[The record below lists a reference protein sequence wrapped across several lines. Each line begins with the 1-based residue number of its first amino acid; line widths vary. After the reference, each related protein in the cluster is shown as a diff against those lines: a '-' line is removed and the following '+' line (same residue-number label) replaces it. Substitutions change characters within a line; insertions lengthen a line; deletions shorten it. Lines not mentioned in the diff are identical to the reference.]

1 MSGIVCYAL
10 LDVCMAA
17 AIQSDHNIV
26 LVLGAEMKQ
35 SLIIK
40 LFH

>member
-1 MSGIVCYAL
+1 MSGVVCYAL
-10 LDVCMAA
+10 LDVCLA

-26 LVLGAEMKQ
+26 LILSAEMKQ